1 MIPSLHLGVPPDL
14 DRTGNETG
22 RSGPD
27 KEGRIILSS
36 MHRKAGL
43 FLLLGM
49 SAVAATAQ
57 SEYGTSQPQPAA
69 VSSPVAGAIA
79 QWNALRQSDS
89 NPFYSYSAFL
99 TRYRGWPGEAGLRRS
114 AERRLSMETV

>member
-1 MIPSLHLGVPPDL
+1 M

-49 SAVAATAQ
+49 SAVAVTAQ
-57 SEYGTSQPQPAA
+57 EVRGQPTATRI
-69 VSSPVAGAIA
+69 SAGR
-79 QWNALRQSDS
+79 NGFK
-89 NPFYSYSAFL
+89 PPY
-99 TRYRGWPGEAGLRRS
+99 
-114 AERRLSMETV
+114 